1 MSILGTRVARTEDS
15 RLVTGGGNYVDNLR
29 EPALEGAVH
38 VTFVRSPIA
47 HARITGYDLAEAREA
62 PGVVAVL
69 TGEDVDLPA
78 VPVMPELAGAPPVMA
93 QPHLAR
99 GAVRYVGEPV
109 AVVVTE
115 TRYQGEDAAE
125 LVGVDYD
132 PLPTLVDVDDAV
144 RGDTLIYGEA
154 GTNVVWRVGGE
165 LDDNLFD
172 GCEVVV
178 TRRLDNQRLAPAPL
192 EVRGAAC
199 AWGDDGR
206 LTMWL
211 STQNPQPARDAIVAQ
226 LGLESGTVRV
236 VAPDVGGGFG
246 AKSGVD
252 PEPVLLGWL
261 ARRLGRP
268 LRWVESRSESMVAM
282 THGRAQRQTV
292 TIGGGRD
299 GTVRAYRLEAVQ
311 DCGAYPRIGAFL
323 PFLTG
328 LMAPGVYTIGK
339 VEFAATCV
347 VTNTTPTAAYR
358 GAGRPEATAA
368 IERAMDLFAAEI
380 GMDPAEVRRRNLV
393 PADAFPYT
401 TAAGAVYDTGDY
413 VAALDAVL
421 EAADYPG
428 LRAEQARRREAGAE
442 QQLGI
447 GLSAYAEITAPDNPL
462 GEHARVEVH
471 ADGTVTVFTGSSA
484 HGQGHATS
492 FAMLVADQ
500 LGVPMERITVVHG
513 DTDRVPEGVGT
524 HGSRSLQLGGSAIHS
539 ATRDVIEA
547 ARKLAAEL
555 IEADEQ
561 DLVLDTASG
570 SWHVRGAPGTA
581 VTWAQVAERA
591 EGNGG
596 LAADAQFIE
605 DRPTFPFGVHLS
617 VVEVDVDTGM
627 AALTRHVTVDDAG
640 RVLNPVLTEGQR
652 HGGIAQGAA
661 QALFEHMAYDADGNP
676 LTSTFADYAF
686 VGPPELP
693 SFELLAMETETPLN
707 PLGAK
712 GIGEAGTIGSTPAVQ
727 NAVVDA
733 VAHLGVRHIDMP
745 TGPQRVWAAVR
756 AAAG

>member
-15 RLVTGGGNYVDNLR
+15 RLITGGGNYVDNLR
-29 EPALEGAVH
+29 EPALEGGLH

-47 HARITGYDLAEAREA
+47 HARITGYDVAEARKA

-69 TGEDVDLPA
+69 TGEDVDLPP

-99 GAVRYVGEPV
+99 EVVRYVGEPV

-132 PLPTLVDVDDAV
+132 PLPPVVDVDDAV
-144 RGDTLIYGEA
+144 RGGTLLYGEA

-165 LDDNLFD
+165 FDDTLFE

-178 TRRLDNQRLAPAPL
+178 TRRIDNQRLAPAPL

-211 STQNPQPARDAIVAQ
+211 STQNAQPARDAIVAQ

-236 VAPDVGGGFG
+236 IAPDVGGGFG

-268 LRWVESRSESMVAM
+268 LHWVESRSESMVAM
-282 THGRAQRQTV
+282 THGRAQRQKV

-311 DCGAYPRIGAFL
+311 DCGAYPRLGAFL

-328 LMAPGVYTIGK
+328 LMAPGVYAIRA
-339 VEFAATCV
+339 VEFAATSV

-413 VAALDAVL
+413 VRALDAVL
-421 EAADYPG
+421 EAADYPA
-428 LRAEQARRREAGAE
+428 LRAEQARRRESGAE

-484 HGQGHATS
+484 HGQGHQTS
-492 FAMLVADQ
+492 FKMLVSDQ
-500 LGVPMERITVVHG
+500 LGVPMEHITVVHG

-524 HGSRSLQLGGSAIHS
+524 HGSRSLQLGGSAIHR
-539 ATRDVIEA
+539 ATVDVIEA
-547 ARKLAAEL
+547 ARKLAAEM

-561 DLVLDTASG
+561 DLVLDTADG
-570 SWHVRGAPGTA
+570 NWHVRGTPGVA

-591 EGNGG
+591 ERDGG

-605 DRPTFPFGVHLS
+605 DRPTFPFGVHLA

-627 AALTRHVTVDDAG
+627 ASLTRHITVDDAG

-661 QALFEHMAYDADGNP
+661 QALYEHMAYDADGNP

-745 TGPQRVWAAVR
+745 TGPQRVWAAVN
-756 AAAG
+756 AAAD